1 MCLPDGK
8 RIEFHLIRRAS
19 ATPSLQ
25 GESKER
31 SYAARGKNGFHSTLD
46 TGFTQKTYP

>member
-8 RIEFHLIRRAS
+8 RIEIPPHPCGKAAHIPLKVE
-19 ATPSLQ
+19 
-25 GESKER
+25 GKER

-46 TGFTQKTYP
+46 TGLTQ